1 MTDPEMTEADR
12 QAREQAAKQ
21 RFIALSLFR
30 LSGIVILVFGFLIML
45 QQFGFVSGQKAKIMG
60 AIIASAGMFQTII
73 VPRLLSRAWQTP
85 IDEAFLQ
92 GGRSR
97 RAGGRPWHCARWTTG
112 AHPGARAAGPAA

>member
-60 AIIASAGMFQTII
+60 AIIASAGMFQAII
-73 VPRLLSRAWQTP
+73 VPRLLSRAWRTP
-85 IDEAFLQ
+85 D
-92 GGRSR
+92 R
-97 RAGGRPWHCARWTTG
+97 
-112 AHPGARAAGPAA
+112 